1 MSLLITKSTFHAR
14 KNDTHATWELT
25 SVDMAAL
32 ALGNKGETAVGS
44 RNFEE
49 QAEQS
54 TQASS
59 PYL

>member
-1 MSLLITKSTFHAR
+1 MQR
-14 KNDTHATWELT
+14 GELT